1 MAHQSWINYMNEPS
15 KGSIGS
21 VSYPSSA
28 IDVPLLI
35 LQGGRML
42 HRRRSGWCADAEF
55 YRRLSGPHPLH
66 AANYFWL
73 RRVSRNHGLELG
85 WLGM

>member
-1 MAHQSWINYMNEPS
+1 MAHESWINYMNEPS

-42 HRRRSGWCADAEF
+42 HRWRSGWCADAEF
-55 YRRLSGPHPLH
+55 YR
-66 AANYFWL
+66 
-73 RRVSRNHGLELG
+73 
-85 WLGM
+85 